1 MRSIREAESEVERLR
16 AAWKDWQGALDVDS
30 LLARQLLR
38 KVLDGPIRV
47 FPAGKGRWEF
57 KGESRFDGLF
67 GSIGRREHVG
77 IGTGIDPRSSAAGRS
92 AWAAGPIAGGCDP
105 LDGRVV
111 CGADGVPDMA
121 RHTPQPL
128 VTPRWSRGA
137 PRRGVLPEDRA

>member
-77 IGTGIDPRSSAAGRS
+77 IGTGSTRGPRRPVAQPGRPGRS
-92 AWAAGPIAGGCDP
+92 RVDAIRSTAG
-105 LDGRVV
+105 
-111 CGADGVPDMA
+111 
-121 RHTPQPL
+121 
-128 VTPRWSRGA
+128 
-137 PRRGVLPEDRA
+137 